1 MFSIERN
8 TITRKANNETLHL
21 CSCSLNVFSLHY
33 LLKQGTGSKFHIFWI
48 KKWNKS
54 NVILTLFFLLF
65 SSHASFFFVSSGHA
79 YLSSFVFFSFPSF
92 IGFYS
97 VRLDWIWLLK
107 IKRFIEKIQFFF
119 MITTLSVWLFSFSF
133 QNIPFLLY
141 EIMICIIH
149 RYR

>member
-21 CSCSLNVFSLHY
+21 CSCSLNVFSLNY

-97 VRLDWIWLLK
+97 VRLGWIWLLK

-119 MITTLSVWLFSFSF
+119 MITKLSVCLFSFSF
-133 QNIPFLLY
+133 QNIPFLLH